1 MNDVKNV
8 WQNQARELQNVSL
21 NQLREQLRHLHR
33 KIRLQTAF
41 RTGAGLII
49 LDFFV
54 RRFLSARDLIERIG
68 WGLPIVGSLCLVVP
82 LIYENHKMMR
92 SGNLSFTA
100 GLTTCLNFY
109 RQTLERQR
117 IIGRRWLFGLGTMLV
132 LAGLVALLVKPI
144 QWTYKHL
151 QEPGPPN
158 LLPWVPFLIILVL
171 WCISYVVLLRRRR
184 AWLQREFESLEA
196 LEKENR

>member
-21 NQLREQLRHLHR
+21 TQLREQLRHLHR

-54 RRFLSARDLIERIG
+54 RRFLGAKDLIERIG

-82 LIYENHKMMR
+82 LIYENHKMR
-92 SGNLSFTA
+92 LSGNLSFNA

-109 RQTLERQR
+109 RNTLERQR
-117 IIGRRWLFGLGTMLV
+117 ILGRRWLFGLGTML
-132 LAGLVALLVKPI
+132 LLGGLVALLVKPI
-144 QWTYKHL
+144 QWTYQQL
-151 QEPGPPN
+151 REPGPADF
-158 LLPWVPFLIILVL
+158 LPWIPFLIILVI
-171 WCISYVVLLRRRR
+171 WGISFVVLGRRRR
-184 AWLQREFESLEA
+184 AWLQREFETLES